1 MDAQRRRPS
10 SLVWIAL
17 ATAFVVAGPV
27 AVWAPTAS
35 LAASPAAVRDRGA
48 EAFVQSQGQRLVSI
62 LYDKSL
68 SDTGRLQAFSAAVD
82 EIADVPRITRFVLGK
97 YARSI
102 TPAQMQRF
110 APVFASYAQDVYR
123 QRLSDFQADTLTVT
137 GSLALKPGDVVVKT
151 TMSGG
156 EARDP
161 VAVSFRV
168 LGSGSSWKVADVEV
182 AGVWLAIT
190 QQADFVSTIDNHG
203 GSVDALTSRLE
214 QLNHGQ
220 AAAAAKGR

>member
-1 MDAQRRRPS
+1 MDTRRRPR
-10 SLVWIAL
+10 SLAWIAL
-17 ATAFVVAGPV
+17 AAAVALAGPLG
-27 AVWAPTAS
+27 VWAPSQS
-35 LAASPAAVRDRGA
+35 LAASSVATRDRGA
-48 EAFVQSQGQRLVSI
+48 EAFVQAQGQRLVSI

-68 SDTGRLQAFSAAVD
+68 SDAGRLQAFSAAVD

-110 APVFASYAQDVYR
+110 APVFESYAQDVYR
-123 QRLSDFQADTLTVT
+123 QRLSDFQADTLKVT

-156 EARDP
+156 EAKDP

-203 GSVDALTSRLE
+203 GNIDALTSRLQ
-214 QLNHGQ
+214 QLNGGR
-220 AAAAAKGR
+220 AAAAAATER